1 MAKKKRRVVKTSTG
15 VNALSSRIETSW
27 KNFMLFLILFIF
39 SFVLYSVSSTDIF
52 LNLFGILSILFGFVA
67 FALLIVL
74 LVFLI
79 LKRRSR

>member
-1 MAKKKRRVVKTSTG
+1 MAKKKRRVVKASTG
-15 VNALSSRIETSW
+15 INALSSRIETSW